1 MQKLQ
6 MFSSLALRI
15 EQHCANGIQR
25 FGSWIALGTAA
36 KLETRKALACLVP
49 VLHVIVKNA
58 AFKQAEVEL
67 HDHLGHG
74 DPNQED
80 HHRVTV
86 VDQAQDLLALLRLGT
101 TITAAGC
108 LMLIALLMMLHKRAT
123 CNK

>member
-6 MFSSLALRI
+6 MFSSLALSI

-25 FGSWIALGTAA
+25 FGSRIALGTAA
-36 KLETRKALACLVP
+36 KLEAREALACLVP
-49 VLHVIVKNA
+49 ARHVIVKDA

-67 HDHLGHG
+67 HDHLG
-74 DPNQED
+74 DSYPNQED

-101 TITAAGC
+101 T
-108 LMLIALLMMLHKRAT
+108 MLIALLMMLHKRAT
-123 CNK
+123 CGK